1 MINSSTSGQ
10 VIINYQKTRRVYIYV
25 SDDWGS
31 HSWLDHSISTEDGNN
46 IITNMRLLY
55 GSVQS
60 DHIPVAIEIDL
71 QLAPDV
77 EHGRST
83 VLEVTVTGQL

>member
-1 MINSSTSGQ
+1 MGYN
-10 VIINYQKTRRVYIYV
+10 
-25 SDDWGS
+25 

-46 IITNMRLLY
+46 IITNMRVLY

-77 EHGRST
+77 EHGAVKVKQIEQVR
-83 VLEVTVTGQL
+83 LKKKR